1 MDVSDT
7 IIGNLRMF
15 ITDDIL
21 RDYDKIH
28 IVSHAVP
35 AYVDEA
41 ISGKADLS
49 AIPSNTSQLSNDS
62 GFITSADISSKADIS
77 SVPSFSI
84 DGQVGDLEIQHVS
97 MQEYEQILED
107 GPLSNVLYIV
117 SGEYESAFGKQI
129 KNLSAG
135 TDLSDAVN
143 LEQMQSAISSS
154 ELEISGNLQYFY
166 RKTETSSS

>member
-1 MDVSDT
+1 MNPAGGLSGFY
-7 IIGNLRMF
+7 IGEQSLN
-15 ITDDIL
+15 DIL
-21 RDYDKIH
+21 
-28 IVSHAVP
+28 SA
-35 AYVDEA
+35 
-41 ISGKADLS
+41 KADLS
-49 AIPSNTSQLSNDS
+49 AIPTNTSQLTNDS

-107 GPLSNVLYIV
+107 GPLSDVLYIV

-135 TDLSDAVN
+135 TDLSDAVTLEQLNQVSSSIFQYFNGVVGN
-143 LEQMQSAISSS
+143 LESLINS
-154 ELEISGNLQYFY
+154 L
-166 RKTETSSS
+166 

>member
-1 MDVSDT
+1 M
-7 IIGNLRMF
+7 
-15 ITDDIL
+15 
-21 RDYDKIH
+21 
-28 IVSHAVP
+28 
-35 AYVDEA
+35 
-41 ISGKADLS
+41 
-49 AIPSNTSQLSNDS
+49 
-62 GFITSADISSKADIS
+62 
-77 SVPSFSI
+77 
-84 DGQVGDLEIQHVS
+84 EIQHVS

>member
-1 MDVSDT
+1 MMQYLPHGPFGDWDA
-7 IIGNLRMF
+7 IISYMPWTKTG
-15 ITDDIL
+15 IL
-21 RDYDKIH
+21 TTED
-28 IVSHAVP
+28 
-35 AYVDEA
+35 YVDEA

-62 GFITSADISSKADIS
+62 SFITSADISSKADIS

-143 LEQMQSAISSS
+143 LEQVTQISSS
-154 ELEISGNLQYFY
+154 LYQHFDGLMGNL
-166 RKTETSSS
+166 ESLINSL